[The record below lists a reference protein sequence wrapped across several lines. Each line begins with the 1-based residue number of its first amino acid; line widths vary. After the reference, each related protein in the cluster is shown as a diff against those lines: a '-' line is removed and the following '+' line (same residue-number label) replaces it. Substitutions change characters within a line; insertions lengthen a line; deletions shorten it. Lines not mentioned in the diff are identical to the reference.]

1 MIIVKPPKDF
11 EKLDEQT
18 VDLPPSKYVAN
29 RLIIIAALAKG
40 TSTLQQ
46 LPDNNDIKVALDGIA
61 ALGATCKEIN
71 KNDDH
76 TFDVEITGFDGKPNP
91 KLNSKSNS
99 KSNEPVVYGGDNGT
113 FSRLIALVLLLSERS
128 VVLDASEQMR
138 KRPMADLFDVMRK
151 AGAKITCLEKEGFL
165 PARIEGEYEG
175 GELKL
180 PGNISSQYFS
190 ALLLSAPYAKKDVTI
205 IPTTPLVSLGYVAMT
220 VEMMASEGVKVRV
233 KSEWDLDSKFFSSFY
248 EQLLGKNHQFYVK
261 GGRKRT
267 YHTNPDGYFIVNS
280 TDVTAATYFIAMG
293 SLGLR
298 LCLYPFPISDIQG
311 EAKFFE
317 ILRYNDLLRV
327 TKEQKYFSSSGYM
340 GDPPPARAPEYLY
353 RSFKISVSKPDFLF
367 DEEFLPISL
376 VNDGALSVD
385 VGNMP
390 DAGPTFLALA
400 VVYSHI
406 YFAKSTIYNI
416 EHLRHKESNRVE
428 GMCDE
433 LRKIGA
439 DIEVGKN
446 HIAVKPKK
454 LDRADFEKA
463 VLHSLGDHRLAM
475 SFSLLSFVFP
485 DVGICIDGEQ
495 SVAKTFP
502 HYFECIKKLGFSVE
516 KKSQ

>member
-1 MIIVKPPKDF
+1 MIVVKPPKDF
-11 EKLDEQT
+11 EKLPEQT

-40 TSTLQQ
+40 RSTLQR

-91 KLNSKSNS
+91 KPNSKFNS
-99 KSNEPVVYGGDNGT
+99 RTNEPVVYGGDNGT
-113 FSRLIALVLLLSERS
+113 FSRLIAPVLLLSERS
-128 VVLDASEQMR
+128 IVLDASEQMR

-205 IPTTPLVSLGYVAMT
+205 IPTTPLVSLGYVVMT
-220 VEMMASEGVKVRV
+220 AQIMSRQGINVRV
-233 KSEWDLDSKFFSSFY
+233 ECEWDLREPSLHNI
-248 EQLLGKNHQFYVK
+248 LLGKSHRFHVK
-261 GGRKRT
+261 VSRENT
-267 YHTNPDGYFIVNS
+267 YRSFGMPLPS
-280 TDVTAATYFIAMG
+280 DVTAATYFIAMG
-293 SLGLR
+293 SLGLS
-298 LCLYPFPISDIQG
+298 LHFPSFPLETPQG

-317 ILRYNDLLRV
+317 VLQDKGLLKII
-327 TKEQKYFSSSGYM
+327 KEQIFVGKGGEIVLSTSDTISGSLSDSMIIAFDQSIHVSRHKYF
-340 GDPPPARAPEYLY
+340 GDIPKL
-353 RSFKISVSKPDFLF
+353 
-367 DEEFLPISL
+367 SL
-376 VNDGALSVD
+376 ALVAD

-390 DAGPTFLALA
+390 DAGPTLLSLAI
-400 VVYSHI
+400 VYAHSHGTKTLI
-406 YFAKSTIYNI
+406 RNI
-416 EHLRHKESNRVE
+416 KHLRYKESNRVE

-439 DIEVGKN
+439 EIEVGEN
-446 HIAVKPKK
+446 QIVVQPKK
-454 LDRADFEKA
+454 LNQADFEKA

-502 HYFECIKKLGFSVE
+502 HYFECLKKLGFSVE